1 MVMMKEL
8 HSDSHSLLN
17 EQEDKYLQ
25 NIVVEENGVEY
36 LQFLQL
42 GFHEDHEL
50 HITMR
55 EEKDDD
61 EENEEKERD
70 LTSSLAACFPARS

>member
-8 HSDSHSLLN
+8 HSLLN

-55 EEKDDD
+55 EGKEDD
-61 EENEEKERD
+61 EENDRRKRGI
-70 LTSSLAACFPARS
+70 